1 MSELSDYTVRLQRP
15 GESTG
20 ELVARL
26 YSFVEGTFRGHRHTI
41 AQDNRPATWYFFTIT
56 EYGDPRY
63 PDGRAGPYIAY
74 LWLDG
79 QSRASD
85 NGPIDTEQG
94 LSPENYDD
102 PLSVYNRRRIGLNVF
117 DEDYARNP
125 PVRTDDEGFVLD
137 PNTGLPAASLENT
150 LASRFQERL
159 VEVEL
164 NETNIFSYFNFNNL
178 EITNNNFQNETRGSI
193 DIEIPF
199 LGLSADYLKDTILRN
214 IKDYNVE
221 PDTDAFELLKII
233 VASPIGNNKKYL
245 IREFYLNECFNEEN
259 RRFEL
264 NGLPVDFTVD
274 NTFEISVYAQ
284 DINTTEIYDKNLLTI
299 RFPDQII
306 PDPNRNI
313 NAVIGINEDELD
325 ALRFQT
331 GNILPSEES
340 NQSLSDD
347 QINSL
352 SRLFSSENGQASA
365 SSLSGLFNES
375 RPDIDY

>member
-1 MSELSDYTVRLQRP
+1 M
-15 GESTG
+15 
-20 ELVARL
+20 
-26 YSFVEGTFRGHRHTI
+26 
-41 AQDNRPATWYFFTIT
+41 
-56 EYGDPRY
+56 
-63 PDGRAGPYIAY
+63 
-74 LWLDG
+74 
-79 QSRASD
+79 
-85 NGPIDTEQG
+85 
-94 LSPENYDD
+94 
-102 PLSVYNRRRIGLNVF
+102 
-117 DEDYARNP
+117 
-125 PVRTDDEGFVLD
+125 
-137 PNTGLPAASLENT
+137 PAASSENT

-164 NETNIFSYFNFNNL
+164 NETNIFSYFDFNNL

-193 DIEIPF
+193 NIEIPF

-221 PDTDAFELLKII
+221 PDTDAFGLLKFI

-259 RRFEL
+259 RIFEL

-274 NTFEISVYAQ
+274 NTFEISLYAQ

-325 ALRFQT
+325 ALRSQT
-331 GNILPSEES
+331 GNILSSEES
-340 NQSLSDD
+340 NQSLSND

-365 SSLSGLFNES
+365 SYLSGFFNES